1 MRLLTTSLGVLLPLS
16 LIMSLSF
23 SGTVAFAAGKAAPTP
38 DEALS
43 QLKEGSARYLS
54 GVQKYPKI
62 DPVRRLRTADEGQ
75 KPIATVL
82 GCADAR
88 VPVETAFDKAFGEVF
103 VIRVA
108 GNVCQM
114 AELASIEYGV
124 NYLKTPLVVV
134 LGHTQCGAVAA
145 AVSEASLSG
154 SLPKLMDEIRPA
166 VQKAKQANPKLSGE
180 QLTNEAIK
188 QNVWKSIEDVFAGSP
203 LMAKAC
209 KEHKVK
215 IVGAIRDIKTGK
227 ISWLG
232 EHPNQAKLTSA
243 P

>member
-1 MRLLTTSLGVLLPLS
+1 MRWCTTLFRVLLS
-16 LIMSLSF
+16 GGLIPFLA
-23 SGTVAFAAGKAAPTP
+23 TAALAAKNPDSAPTP
-38 DEALS
+38 DEALK
-43 QLKEGSARYLS
+43 QLQAGNLRYLS
-54 GVQKYPKI
+54 GIQKFPKI
-62 DPVRRLRTADEGQ
+62 DPVRRSRTAEEGQ

-88 VPVETAFDKAFGEVF
+88 VPVETSFDKAFGEIF
-103 VIRVA
+103 VVRVA

-134 LGHTQCGAVAA
+134 LGHSQCGAVAA

-166 VQKAKQANPKLSGE
+166 VTRAKEVAPKLTGE
-180 QLTNEAIK
+180 ALTNEAIK
-188 QNVWKSIEDVFAGSP
+188 QNVWKSIEDVFTGSP
-203 LMAKAC
+203 IIAKAC

-215 IVGAIRDIKTGK
+215 IVGAIRNIKTGK
-227 ISWLG
+227 ITWLG
-232 EHPNQAKLTSA
+232 EHPQQDKLTN
-243 P
+243 